1 MEIFCRKNYLVLV
14 ALFLLAL
21 FTSQAQD
28 TIPPAVAVDT
38 SRLDS
43 VSAAVVDTIVIRE
56 QQSKVNSIP
65 RGVRLTNPVIT
76 FNDTKPLLKRPRKF
90 VVPSFWEKVNKLGFI
105 LNEVAFVNW
114 NAGGDN
120 SVSALGQLDFERNY
134 KFRHIQWD
142 NVMALRYGWNAQ
154 EGREVRKTE
163 DAIRLRSTFG
173 YQKDTLSPWYFSIKG
188 KFNTQFTDGFK
199 YPDRT
204 TPISRFMAPGYFFVG
219 GGASFMPK
227 GKNFDLYLSPASYKI
242 TFVLDET
249 LANQG
254 AFGVTPAVLDSDGN
268 VITPGENTFTE
279 FGFLL
284 TNYWE
289 KELFKNVVMEH
300 ALSLYTDYLRSFG
313 NIDVD
318 WELNLKFT
326 VNDFIQAT
334 LGTHIIYDD
343 DIKFDR
349 VIADDGTVINP
360 GGARL
365 QLKQILGIGIV
376 YDF

>member
-1 MEIFCRKNYLVLV
+1 M
-14 ALFLLAL
+14 
-21 FTSQAQD
+21 
-28 TIPPAVAVDT
+28 
-38 SRLDS
+38 
-43 VSAAVVDTIVIRE
+43 
-56 QQSKVNSIP
+56 
-65 RGVRLTNPVIT
+65 NPVIT
-76 FNDTKPLLKRPRKF
+76 FNDTKPLTKRPRKF
-90 VVPSFWEKVNKLGFI
+90 VIPSFWEKVNKLGFI

-173 YQKDTLSPWYFSIKG
+173 YQRDTLSPWYFSIKG

-219 GGASFMPK
+219 GGASFIPK

-254 AFGVTPAVLDSDGN
+254 AFGVTPAVLDTEGN
-268 VITPGENTFTE
+268 VITPGDNTFTE
-279 FGFLL
+279 FGILL

-289 KELFKNVVMEH
+289 KKLLKNVVMEH
-300 ALSLYTDYLRSFG
+300 ALSLYTDYIRSFG
-313 NIDVD
+313 NIDID
-318 WELNLKFT
+318 WELNFKFT
-326 VNDFIQAT
+326 VNEFIQAT

-349 VIADDGTVINP
+349 VISDNGTVIEP

-365 QLKQILGIGIV
+365 QFKQILGIGIV

>member
-1 MEIFCRKNYLVLV
+1 MASLSSR
-14 ALFLLAL
+14 
-21 FTSQAQD
+21 AQD
-28 TIPPAVAVDT
+28 SIPPAVVVD
-38 SRLDS
+38 SIAADS
-43 VSAAVVDTIVIRE
+43 LLTAIVDTIVIRE
-56 QQSKVNSIP
+56 TQKQIIIVP
-65 RGVRLTNPVIT
+65 RGVKLTYPVIT
-76 FNDTKPLLKRPRKF
+76 FNHVKTLTKRPGKF
-90 VVPSFWEKVNKLGFI
+90 VIPSFWEKVNKVNFI
-105 LNEVAFVNW
+105 LNEAAFVNW

-120 SVSALGQLDFERNY
+120 SVSAIGRLDFERNY
-134 KFRHIQWD
+134 KFRHVQWD
-142 NVMALRYGWNAQ
+142 NVLALRYGWNTQ
-154 EGREVRKTE
+154 EGREPRKTE

-173 YQKDTLSPWYFSIKG
+173 YQKDTLSPWYFSVKG
-188 KFNTQFTDGFK
+188 KFNTQFTDGFN

-204 TPISRFMAPGYFFVG
+204 TPISRFMAPGYFFIG
-219 GGASFMPK
+219 GGASYIPK
-227 GKNFDLYLSPASYKI
+227 GKKFNVYMSPTSFKT
-242 TFVLDET
+242 TFVLDEN

-254 AFGVTPAVLDSDGN
+254 AFGVTPAILDAEGN
-268 VITPGENTFTE
+268 VLVPGEQTFVE
-279 FGFLL
+279 FGILI

-289 KELFKNVVMEH
+289 KEILKNVVLQH

-318 WELNLKFT
+318 WELNFRFT
-326 VNDFIQAT
+326 VNNFIEAT

-349 VIADDGTVINP
+349 VIADDGTVINS